1 MRKTLFATLSVIT
14 LFCIG
19 CPEPQAAKSP
29 ILPLPIPILT
39 KPVYTNITKGPF
51 LLRTY
56 QTKAAVMWETD
67 AGGSQRL
74 FYGTD
79 QPGEYSVVS
88 TPERV
93 EYDSTELLRLTLK
106 KTVFLHK
113 VWLENLVPGQTYNYR
128 IENTGPQSNAF
139 RTLPADSSK
148 ITFVVYGDSRTN
160 PELHKRIV
168 EQIIKTNPDFV
179 VHTGDMAANG
189 NKYEQWGKQF
199 FEPLKGLAESVPV
212 YVVRGNHEGK
222 NGNFEKLFFT
232 SGEKKNFGV
241 QFGPVYYYFAD
252 NYSEDLTT
260 EKLLNLIAENVH
272 ASGAK
277 WKFVSFHIPAL
288 NFSGH
293 NSRWCYP
300 NALPVLAKAGADFV
314 IAGHSHIYERFKP
327 IEPPIHSGANL
338 VTYITTG
345 GGGAPLTKKPH
356 RSNFYAYADSILH
369 FCLFKING
377 DTLTLDTIDADGN
390 VIDHLEIS
398 KTDGKLNKEYLQ
410 ISVPMAE
417 VLAEQRVRKESMMQ

>member
-1 MRKTLFATLSVIT
+1 MRNSLFVTLSIIII
-14 LFCIG
+14 FCGG
-19 CPEPQAAKSP
+19 CPEPKVTTSP
-29 ILPLPIPILT
+29 VVTAPVPA

-67 AGGSQRL
+67 TDGPQQL
-74 FYGTD
+74 FYGND
-79 QPGEYSVVS
+79 QSGEHSVVS

-93 EYDSTELLRLTLK
+93 EYDSTELLGLPLT

-128 IENTGPQSNAF
+128 IENAAQQNYAF
-139 RTLPADSSK
+139 RTLPAESNE

-160 PELHKRIV
+160 PQLHKRIV

-179 VHTGDMAANG
+179 VHTGDMAASG

-199 FEPLKGLAESVPV
+199 FEPLKGLAESIPV
-212 YVVRGNHEGK
+212 YVVRGNHDGK
-222 NGNFEKLFFT
+222 NGNFEKLLLPA
-232 SGEKKNFGV
+232 GEKKNFGV

-252 NYSEDLTT
+252 NYPEDLTT

-272 ASGAK
+272 ASGAE

-314 IAGHSHIYERFKP
+314 ISGHSHMYERFKP
-327 IEPPIHSGANL
+327 VEPPIHSGANL

-345 GGGAPLTKKPH
+345 GGGAPLAKNPPH
-356 RSNFYAYADSILH
+356 SNFYAYADSILH
-369 FCLFKING
+369 FCLFKIKG
-377 DTLTLDTIDADGN
+377 DMLTMDTIDIDGN
-390 VIDHLEIS
+390 VIDHFEIS
-398 KTDGKLNKEYLQ
+398 KSGGKLNKEYLQ
-410 ISVPMAE
+410 TSVPMAE
-417 VLAEQRVRKESMMQ
+417 VLAEQRVRRESMMQ